1 MKQAS
6 QTLKIMR
13 RAQTAAGF
21 STIELLIVASL
32 VIALTAISIFMLS
45 PQRRAYRSEDAAAQ
59 TANFLRDAYQRAL
72 SQRQIFRVQI
82 DRANRLIQIID
93 ENKLPQG
100 DEREVRRD
108 VLIDEVNFDP
118 PVFDGTTLGP
128 PAAPYN
134 YPTAVYSSNL
144 WTARFRSDGSVV
156 DTNGNLMSATLF
168 FSPTNS
174 QNIDKRLVRAVTLFG
189 PSGSVRVWKY
199 DGTNF
204 DAGGR

>member
-1 MKQAS
+1 MQQARR
-6 QTLKIMR
+6 TFVAR
-13 RAQTAAGF
+13 HRAQAAGF
-21 STIELLIVASL
+21 STIELLIVA
-32 VIALTAISIFMLS
+32 ALIIVLAAMAIFMLS

-59 TANFLRDAYQRAL
+59 AANFLRDAYQRAL
-72 SQRQIFRVQI
+72 SQRQTFAVRI
-82 DRANRLIQIID
+82 DRANRLIQIVD
-93 ENKLPQG
+93 ENRLPVG

-108 VLIDEVNFDP
+108 VLSDEVNFDP
-118 PVFDGTTLGP
+118 PVFGGTVLAP

-134 YPTAVYSSNL
+134 YPTATYVSNV

-156 DTNGNLMSATLF
+156 DANGNLISATLF

>member
-1 MKQAS
+1 MKQAGR
-6 QTLKIMR
+6 TPGVLH
-13 RAQTAAGF
+13 AAGASGF
-21 STIELLIVASL
+21 STIELLIVAAL
-32 VIALTAISIFMLS
+32 VVVLTAMSIFMLS

-59 TANFLRDAYQRAL
+59 AANFLRDAYQRAL
-72 SQRQIFRVQI
+72 SQRQTFSVKI
-82 DRANRLIQIID
+82 DRANRLIQIFD
-93 ENKLPQG
+93 ENRLPVG

-108 VLIDEVNFDP
+108 TLLDEVDFDP
-118 PVFDGTTLGP
+118 PTFGGTALSP

-134 YPTAVYSSNL
+134 YPAATFASNV

-156 DTNGNLMSATLF
+156 DASGNVMSATLF
-168 FSPTNS
+168 FSPANS

-199 DGTNF
+199 DGTTF

>member
-1 MKQAS
+1 MTHVRQIPK
-6 QTLKIMR
+6 TMR
-13 RAQTAAGF
+13 RAQAAGF

-32 VIALTAISIFMLS
+32 VITLTAISIFMLS

-93 ENKLPQG
+93 ENKLPVG
-100 DEREVRRD
+100 DEKEVRRD
-108 VLIDEVNFDP
+108 VLIDEVNFDQP
-118 PVFDGTTLGP
+118 SFDGTPLGP

-134 YPTAVYSSNL
+134 YPTAVYNSNV
-144 WTARFRSDGSVV
+144 WSARFRSDGSVV
-156 DTNGNLMSATLF
+156 DTAGNLMSATLF

-189 PSGSVRVWKY
+189 PSGAVRVWKY
-199 DGTNF
+199 DGTSF